1 MSARSVRSVSAR
13 RSVSAKRRSVGA
25 RRSVS
30 VRRRSANARRSV
42 SAKRRSANAKRRSAN
57 ARRNVNAR
65 RSANATVDVN
75 HVHARTESVTVP
87 AKRSVAKSVPA
98 IASRFF
104 VENNQF

>member
-1 MSARSVRSVSAR
+1 MSARSV

-42 SAKRRSANAKRRSAN
+42 SAKRRSAN

-104 VENNQF
+104 VENNQFL